1 MKEIIRREWTEKE
14 MDAYHRAVKEYPNQN
29 IKIQEIVETK
39 TVRQI
44 RHLSLKLKQLGNKGI
59 TKKVEKPSGI
69 QTLKEKR

>member
-14 MDAYHRAVKEYPNQN
+14 MDAYHRAVKEFPNQN

-44 RHLSLKLKQLGNKGI
+44 RHLSLKLKQLGSKGI